1 MDGCAGEIAVWEKLS
16 PLLAALFG
24 SLITGGLML
33 MGQISGQYFEDTRKL
48 RLIAYES
55 AMKEWQMRAKLAFDK
70 GETIPAFGDILLEHI
85 EYSYVIRRYGAN
97 LISEDYAGVIL
108 DNMLEKYHQQYG
120 LECPPAKDQPA
131 EKTQSPRGEAQQ
143 ETTHHEGVTSKTE
156 HMPIEP

>member
-1 MDGCAGEIAVWEKLS
+1 
-16 PLLAALFG
+16 
-24 SLITGGLML
+24 
-33 MGQISGQYFEDTRKL
+33 
-48 RLIAYES
+48 
-55 AMKEWQMRAKLAFDK
+55 MRAKLAFDK

-85 EYSYVIRRYGAN
+85 EYSYVIRRYGAD

-131 EKTQSPRGEAQQ
+131 EKTQPPRGEAQQ

-156 HMPIEP
+156 HIPIEP